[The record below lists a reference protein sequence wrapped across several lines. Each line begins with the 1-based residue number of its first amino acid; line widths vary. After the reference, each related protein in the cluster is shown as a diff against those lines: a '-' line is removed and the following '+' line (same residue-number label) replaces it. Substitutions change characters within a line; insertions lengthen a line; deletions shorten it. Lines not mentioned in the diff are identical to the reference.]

1 MTTEQR
7 DAREVQTESFE
18 AIELNALG
26 EIVGGKINWRYHAY
40 NAGIAI
46 SQMDPSNI
54 ASWFIM

>member
-1 MTTEQR
+1 MNTEQR
-7 DAREVQTESFE
+7 DAREVQSESFE
-18 AIELNALG
+18 AVELAALD

-46 SQMDPSNI
+46 SQMDPSSI